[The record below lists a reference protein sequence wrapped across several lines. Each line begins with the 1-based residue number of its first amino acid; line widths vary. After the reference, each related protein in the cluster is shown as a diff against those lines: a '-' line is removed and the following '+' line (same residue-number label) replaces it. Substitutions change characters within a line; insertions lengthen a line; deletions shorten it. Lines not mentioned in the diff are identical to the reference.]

1 MTIDIFV
8 GLKTSLVGATHGQ
21 IEFDAREYGC
31 NPRER
36 LPAFIAETAVT
47 MKERTRG
54 PNPDVQP
61 RGDYS
66 DSSLGESNSETV
78 HSPCTLD
85 TTVWDADSLE
95 PEELVARL
103 CEDQVRRWNLG
114 QRVPA
119 EAYLA
124 RCPGLELES
133 EAAFEL
139 IYSEFLLREQIGD
152 SPTTEEFS
160 WRFPQFADR
169 FARQLELHGILNSDF
184 AGTQTIVRSGSS
196 AGVSDEKKTGGA
208 NRSAPPGYEILGELG
223 RGGMGIVY
231 KAWQVSLKR
240 VVALKVIRAGV
251 HTDTDG
257 SARFHAE
264 AEASAR
270 FQHPNIVQVF
280 EVGENDDLD
289 YLVLEY
295 VSGGGL
301 DRKLS
306 GSLQN
311 PGESAQLLE
320 SLARA
325 IHYAHQRGIV
335 HRDLKPANVL
345 LTEDGIPKITD
356 FGLAKLLER
365 DDGLTNVGELMGTP
379 SYMAPEQVKGT
390 SRQITPATDVYA
402 SRSDPLRNADG
413 PAAVQGN
420 DAFVDSGAG
429 REPRATD
436 AQQDSAAYAPRLG
449 NNLSKVPAKR
459 SATAV
464 RQCGATGR

>member
-8 GLKTSLVGATHGQ
+8 GLKTSLVGAAHGQ

-36 LPAFIAETAVT
+36 LPAFIAETAAT

-85 TTVWDADSLE
+85 TTVWDADSLG

-139 IYSEFLLREQIGD
+139 IYSEFLLREQLGD

-184 AGTQTIVRSGSS
+184 PGTQTIVRSGSS
-196 AGVSDEKKTGGA
+196 AGVSDEKNTGGA

-390 SRQITPATDVYA
+390 SRR
-402 SRSDPLRNADG
+402 SR
-413 PAAVQGN
+413 
-420 DAFVDSGAG
+420 
-429 REPRATD
+429 PRPMFT
-436 AQQDSAAYAPRLG
+436 R
-449 NNLSKVPAKR
+449 
-459 SATAV
+459 
-464 RQCGATGR
+464 